1 MWTKALLKAETM
13 NEEQY
18 NQSHLQLIGEGEK
31 NILGWLHALFFQHTQ
46 RADTMYCIQSR
57 I

>member
-18 NQSHLQLIGEGEK
+18 NQSHLQLMGEGEK
-31 NILGWLHALFFQHTQ
+31 NLLGWLHALFFQHTQ